1 MTKLQSV
8 PFSIKDVQKTTIDGL
23 EWHPNYFTTFDND
36 AYYIIETREGG
47 IVEILF
53 YANAQKAT
61 WFGVHTGQRDQLT
74 FFGDPR
80 ARIHGTFLDCRKD
93 SPTLH
98 RKQKLSFKP
107 DPTKHLFIDRGIA
120 HAFSFPRN
128 ITVRV
133 EPIWFMA
140 ENNEDYD
147 LVNDHLSFRIDENPS
162 NYPKLTINTLPVPDE
177 VLRYV
182 LTEQQKAILEG
193 RTKGFSMRTL
203 LRGEVKRITVKRKQ
217 RN

>member
-1 MTKLQSV
+1 
-8 PFSIKDVQKTTIDGL
+8 
-23 EWHPNYFTTFDND
+23 
-36 AYYIIETREGG
+36 
-47 IVEILF
+47 
-53 YANAQKAT
+53 
-61 WFGVHTGQRDQLT
+61 
-74 FFGDPR
+74 
-80 ARIHGTFLDCRKD
+80 
-93 SPTLH
+93 
-98 RKQKLSFKP
+98 
-107 DPTKHLFIDRGIA
+107 
-120 HAFSFPRN
+120 
-128 ITVRV
+128 
-133 EPIWFMA
+133 MA